1 MVVAL
6 HLPLREPG
14 SYMADGDQVLQSV
27 YMFVVWVVEGEEYSS
42 LANVF

>member
-14 SYMADGDQVLQSV
+14 SYMADGDQVVLRCW
-27 YMFVVWVVEGEEYSS
+27 FCIIVVC
-42 LANVF
+42 FFD